1 MSSNKVVHSH
11 QLTVTFE
18 QDAGNNLSWTVQAD
32 DAVSN
37 TCHASY
43 EDLARAGAP
52 LAALGIRALFDL
64 LGADMMSL
72 VLDKANGH
80 LWRECY
86 RLQVQQHVP
95 GSDDIDGTVVGDSG
109 EAVVIH

>member
-1 MSSNKVVHSH
+1 MSSNKAVHSH

-18 QDAGNNLSWTVQAD
+18 QDSDNNLSWTVQAD

-43 EDLARAGAP
+43 EELARAGAP

-64 LGADMMSL
+64 LGEDMMSL

-80 LWRECY
+80 LWKECY
-86 RLQVQQHVP
+86 RLQVQQHLP
-95 GSDDIDGTVVGDSG
+95 GSDDIDGTLASDS
-109 EAVVIH
+109 EESVVIH